1 MQYLYDHDTILGG
14 VPAEADIT
22 NFNLWPPE
30 IKILLRILQN
40 SILMNKIVQRKEA
53 LWLMSLFLA
62 SARVHLYTVY
72 STVLVCTYIVPCVC
86 DNMLIIILI
95 VAGIKMMYHHY
106 YTSKQ
111 EEINRSVIANLS

>member
-1 MQYLYDHDTILGG
+1 MYVGGESLALFFYVVLSYFYDAH
-14 VPAEADIT
+14 
-22 NFNLWPPE
+22 
-30 IKILLRILQN
+30 
-40 SILMNKIVQRKEA
+40 LMY
-53 LWLMSLFLA
+53 
-62 SARVHLYTVY
+62 LYTVH
-72 STVLVCTYIVPCVC
+72 STVLICTYIVPCVY